1 MRSNED
7 GAKRMLVAVAW
18 VACLVVYVVGANAYA
33 INHCARASERSLFS
47 HKKYDIFL
55 KTEKIYTYK
64 CKR

>member
-7 GAKRMLVAVAW
+7 GAQRMLVAVAW

-33 INHCARASERSLFS
+33 INHCARALFS

-55 KTEKIYTYK
+55 KTE
-64 CKR
+64 